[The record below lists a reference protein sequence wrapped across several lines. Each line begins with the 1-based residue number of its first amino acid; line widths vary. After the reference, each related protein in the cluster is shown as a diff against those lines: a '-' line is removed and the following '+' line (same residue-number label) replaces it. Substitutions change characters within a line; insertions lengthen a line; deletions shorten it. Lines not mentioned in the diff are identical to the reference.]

1 MRRECKC
8 GKTDLKILAVI
19 PMADKDT
26 VRYENLVKAAAW
38 AAMRETFPAIEEGLM
53 TGPIRLTAK
62 FYFQIP
68 PSRQR
73 RLKEGDLHSQ
83 KPDLSNCVKAIED
96 GMNEVVYTDDSQ
108 VTQHVTGK
116 FWSLTPRAEI
126 EVETLL

>member
-26 VRYENLVKAAAW
+26 ARYENLVKAAAW
-38 AAMRETFPAIEEGLM
+38 SAMRDAKIDGLL
-53 TGPIRLTAK
+53 TGPVRLTAS
-62 FYFQIP
+62 FYFLIP
-68 PSRQR
+68 ASRKK
-73 RLKEGDLHSQ
+73 LKEGNLHSQ
-83 KPDLSNCVKAIED
+83 KPDLSNCTKSIED
-96 GMNEVVYTDDSQ
+96 GMNETVYADDSQ